1 VFTCKKSAAKI
12 TLTALALVTIS
23 ACRSHNS
30 EIEGM
35 KDLESYVAKNKIGA
49 DEDQWIEMRN
59 MTGQWERVGLVFGF
73 LGVLGECQ
81 NAIAG
86 LKKINFAREY
96 RCVPA
101 NSK

>member
-1 VFTCKKSAAKI
+1 MKRNCKTLLSVFT
-12 TLTALALVTIS
+12 LLALS
-23 ACRSHNS
+23 ACGSGNN

-35 KDLESYVAKNKIGA
+35 KDLESYVAKNRIGA
-49 DEDQWIEMRN
+49 DEDQWIEMQN

-73 LGVLGECQ
+73 LGDFGECQ

-86 LKKINFAREY
+86 LKKVNFAREY

-101 NSK
+101 NFK